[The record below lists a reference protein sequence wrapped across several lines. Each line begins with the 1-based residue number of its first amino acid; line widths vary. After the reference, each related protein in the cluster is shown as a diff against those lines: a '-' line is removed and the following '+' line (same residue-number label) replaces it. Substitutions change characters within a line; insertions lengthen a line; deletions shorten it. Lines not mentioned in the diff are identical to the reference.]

1 MAVKKE
7 YVVSGKPVTSVDVA
21 RKAGVSQSAV
31 SRFFTPGA
39 SVSKKMAEKIKVAAD
54 ELGYRPNV
62 LARAMI
68 TGKSRIIG
76 LVVYY
81 LENQFY
87 PEAVEKLSIA
97 LQENGYHVLLFMASN
112 TVGDVEPVVQSILDY
127 RVDGIVLVSVSMSS
141 TLADRCRA
149 QNIPVMLFNRDQ
161 PNEDLLAVTSDN
173 VAGGRMAAEMLLQG
187 NPQRIAHLA
196 GFEGASTQVD
206 RERGFIAALAEA
218 GKTLSARAVGNF
230 HYSDSADATRELFDV
245 PAPPDALFVTDD
257 HMALAALDVIRHEL
271 GLRVPED
278 VAVVGFDDIPQAA
291 WPSFN
296 LSTVRQRLNIMV
308 STAVDELIRT
318 IEGETRPE
326 RKVRIEPVPVHRGTT
341 RR

>member
-1 MAVKKE
+1 M
-7 YVVSGKPVTSVDVA
+7 SSKPVTSVDVA
-21 RKAGVSQSAV
+21 RAAGVSQSAV
-31 SRFFTPGA
+31 SRYFTPGA
-39 SVSKKMAEKIKVAAD
+39 SVSKKMAEKIRVAAD

-127 RVDGIVLVSVSMSS
+127 RVDGIIMISVSMSS

-161 PNEDLLAVTSDN
+161 PKQDLLAVTSDN
-173 VAGGRMAAEMLLQG
+173 VAGGRIAAEMLLQG
-187 NPQRIAHLA
+187 KPQRIAHLA
-196 GFEGASTQVD
+196 GFEGASTQMD
-206 RERGFIAALAEA
+206 RETGFLAALEEA
-218 GKTLSARAVGNF
+218 GATLATRAVGNF
-230 HYSDSADATRELFDV
+230 HYSDAADATRELFDV
-245 PAPPDALFVTDD
+245 PEPPDALFVTDD
-257 HMALAALDVIRHEL
+257 HMAFAALDVIRHEL
-271 GLRVPED
+271 GMRVPED
-278 VAVVGFDDIPQAA
+278 VAVVGFDDVAEA
-291 WPSFN
+291 SWPSFN
-296 LSTVRQRLNIMV
+296 LSTVRQRLNMMV
-308 STAVDELIRT
+308 SACVDELIGA
-318 IEGETRPE
+318 IENTDHPV
-326 RKVRIEPVPVHRGTT
+326 RKVRIAPVPIHRGTT
-341 RR
+341 KGA

>member
-1 MAVKKE
+1 M
-7 YVVSGKPVTSVDVA
+7 SGKPVTSVDVA

-31 SRFFTPGA
+31 SRYFTPGA

-112 TVGDVEPVVQSILDY
+112 TVGNVEPVVQTILDY
-127 RVDGIVLVSVSMSS
+127 RVDGIVLMSVSMSS
-141 TLADRCRA
+141 TLADRCRE

-161 PNEDLLAVTSDN
+161 PTEDMRAVTSDN
-173 VAGGRMAAEMLLQG
+173 VAGGRIAAEMLLRG
-187 NPQRIAHLA
+187 NPQRVAHLA
-196 GFEGASTQVD
+196 GFEGASTQQE
-206 RERGFIAALAEA
+206 REEGFRAALSEA
-218 GKTLSARAVGNF
+218 GVALHARAVGNY
-230 HYSDSADATRELFDV
+230 HYEEAAEATRELFGG
-245 PAPPDALFVTDD
+245 PTPPDALFVSDD
-257 HMALAALDVIRHEL
+257 HMAFAALDVIRHEL
-271 GLRVPED
+271 GLRVPQD
-278 VAVVGFDDIPQAA
+278 VAVVGFDDVTQAS

-296 LSTVRQRLNIMV
+296 LSTVRQRLNTMV
-308 STAVDELIRT
+308 STCVDELISS
-318 IEGETRPE
+318 IENTDHPV
-326 RKVRIEPVPVHRGTT
+326 RKLRIEPVAIYRGTT
-341 RR
+341 RD

>member
-1 MAVKKE
+1 
-7 YVVSGKPVTSVDVA
+7 VTSVDVA
-21 RKAGVSQSAV
+21 RRAGVSQSAV

-39 SVSKKMAEKIKVAAD
+39 SVSKKMAEKIKAAAD

-97 LQENGYHVLLFMASN
+97 LQENGYHVLLFMAST
-112 TVGDVEPVVQSILDY
+112 TVGDVEPVVQTILDY
-127 RVDGIVLVSVSMSS
+127 RVDGIILVSVSMSS
-141 TLADRCRA
+141 TLADRCRER
-149 QNIPVMLFNRDQ
+149 NIPVMLFNRDQ
-161 PNEDLLAVTSDN
+161 PREDLLAVTSDN
-173 VAGGRMAAEMLLQG
+173 VAGGRLAAEMLLKG

-196 GFEGASTQVD
+196 GFDGASTQID
-206 RERGFIAALAEA
+206 REAGFTAALAEA
-218 GKTLSARAVGNF
+218 GKSVVARAVGNF
-230 HYSDSADATRELFDV
+230 HYSDAADATRELFEGD
-245 PAPPDALFVTDD
+245 APPDALFVTDD

-296 LSTVRQRLNIMV
+296 LSTVRQRLNVMV
-308 STAVDELIRT
+308 STAVDELISA
-318 IEGETRPE
+318 IEGEDRPAT
-326 RKVRIEPVPVHRGTT
+326 KLRIMPVPIPRGPT
-341 RR
+341 RD